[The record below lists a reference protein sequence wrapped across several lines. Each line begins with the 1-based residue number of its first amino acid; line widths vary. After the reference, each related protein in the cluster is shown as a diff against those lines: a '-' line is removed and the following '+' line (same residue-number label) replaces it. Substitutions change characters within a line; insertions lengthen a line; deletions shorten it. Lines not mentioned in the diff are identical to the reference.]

1 MARPV
6 NSRVIA
12 FIANILFHEV
22 KRSDWRANAT
32 VQFFFDCTRAHQSV
46 KKACAKTINQRPEND
61 GRMGRSNSL
70 YALRSHGVA
79 TCIGQ
84 RP

>member
-1 MARPV
+1 VLANAPAMARPV

-32 VQFFFDCTRAHQSV
+32 VQFDLMPA
-46 KKACAKTINQRPEND
+46 APINR
-61 GRMGRSNSL
+61 
-70 YALRSHGVA
+70 
-79 TCIGQ
+79 
-84 RP
+84 